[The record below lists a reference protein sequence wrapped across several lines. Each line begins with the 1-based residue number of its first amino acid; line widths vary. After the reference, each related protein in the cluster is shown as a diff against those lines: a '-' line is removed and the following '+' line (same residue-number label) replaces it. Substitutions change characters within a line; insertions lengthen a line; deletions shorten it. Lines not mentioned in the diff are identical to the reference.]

1 VHPLSS
7 DLLRVLAPRDE
18 SSTYVSVFSRSV
30 SRNAKVS
37 LVFTTSVVRIGEESS
52 LVYPRRHGLLPSS
65 IYQTDTVINV
75 FQQMR
80 QGVLDLGDA
89 TSTIPGDVQPLE
101 RFLCSVYSPS
111 ATAKWIPELRWELF
125 RRKNLD
131 GEKLPPTIG
140 TLIPQI
146 QRANYMS
153 MRDKSYRSPHPVL
166 PDIINHGWTMN
177 PEERLTPLMC
187 LNKPPPIAVLD
198 LIKCGCQTECK
209 GQCSCH
215 KNSLPCTPLCKCY
228 GLGFCIHTPDYRQVK
243 DDDSDAE

>member
-1 VHPLSS
+1 M
-7 DLLRVLAPRDE
+7 
-18 SSTYVSVFSRSV
+18 
-30 SRNAKVS
+30 
-37 LVFTTSVVRIGEESS
+37 
-52 LVYPRRHGLLPSS
+52 VYPRRHGLLPSS
-65 IYQTDTVINV
+65 IYYQTVTQSSMFFSRWGRVYSILVMQHPQFLVAYNL
-75 FQQMR
+75 F
-80 QGVLDLGDA
+80 
-89 TSTIPGDVQPLE
+89 E

-111 ATAKWIPELRWELF
+111 ATAKRIPELRWELF

-140 TLIPQI
+140 TLIPHI

-177 PEERLTPLMC
+177 QEERLTPLMC
-187 LNKPPPIAVLD
+187 LNKPAPIAVLD
-198 LIKCGCQTECK
+198 LIKCGCQTKCK
-209 GQCSCH
+209 GRCSCH

-228 GLGFCIHTPDYRQVK
+228 GLRFCIHTPDYRQVD